1 MHSNFFLKK
10 SKILGENRLLVMR
23 DLANGFIDKQD
34 IKFEAQNNK
43 LVIKKKILTNRNIR
57 RDAKKHSG
65 LAIKNPEVR
74 AQDFSI
80 KFNCNFLK
88 PRNMVNKRK
97 KIKKIQVIEILLKI
111 VKFIWLVYSDNEFY

>member
-1 MHSNFFLKK
+1 
-10 SKILGENRLLVMR
+10 MR
-23 DLANGFIDKQD
+23 DLAKRFKDKQD

-43 LVIKKKILTNRNIR
+43 LVIKKKILTNINIR

-65 LAIKNPEVR
+65 LAMKNPEVR

-97 KIKKIQVIEILLKI
+97 KIKTMKYVSLHIIIQFVFIILKNLP
-111 VKFIWLVYSDNEFY
+111 L

>member
-1 MHSNFFLKK
+1 
-10 SKILGENRLLVMR
+10 MR

-65 LAIKNPEVR
+65 LAIKNYEKELGRFLILMFFVR
-74 AQDFSI
+74 L
-80 KFNCNFLK
+80 KNCLIIFLTTN
-88 PRNMVNKRK
+88 NMVEN
-97 KIKKIQVIEILLKI
+97 ILFLGML
-111 VKFIWLVYSDNEFY
+111 FLLVLAMTGFVVVSKNAGK